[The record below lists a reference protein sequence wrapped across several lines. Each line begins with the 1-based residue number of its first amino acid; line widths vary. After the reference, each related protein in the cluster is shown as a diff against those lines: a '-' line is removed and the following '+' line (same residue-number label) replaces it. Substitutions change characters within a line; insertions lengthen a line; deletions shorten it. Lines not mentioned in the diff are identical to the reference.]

1 MVSRLATNPCFLS
14 HLELTRNLY
23 YGEVEICVQGN
34 VARFCVQEENRR
46 NNKVIKRKK
55 TRFGSVSLETSLEW
69 LKKIPDYLLKF
80 LLQ

>member
-46 NNKVIKRKK
+46 KNKVERKK

-69 LKKIPDYLLKF
+69 FKKIPDYLLKF

>member
-1 MVSRLATNPCFLS
+1 MVKS
-14 HLELTRNLY
+14 
-23 YGEVEICVQGN
+23 ICEQGN